1 MVKLRRLAPIA
12 RWLLLV
18 VLVVLGGWYGV
29 RHPEIFTAL
38 RSMTLSHVALSL
50 VFVFTA
56 RWALALQLRTLSGC
70 LGVRLGV
77 WESFGLVMINT
88 MYSYLA
94 PGRAGL
100 GAQGLYLKKKHAL
113 SFAHFGS
120 LVAASNLLQAF
131 ATASMTLVVAVIG
144 RELGAPVPT
153 SVLIGLLTMLGV
165 IVAAGTAL
173 GVFMG
178 LAHRV
183 PTKTLRSLCVR
194 MSEGIRMLWG
204 RKGVLLIVLGLGV
217 VRLAGLSGL
226 LWMACSS
233 VGLSVGIVPAT
244 AMTAFAVLGLLLPL
258 TPGSLGVSEGI
269 ISGIGELWGFPLE
282 TLLLAALVRRAIA
295 VVFTFSLGTVATY
308 LLTGGLRNPTQEGYN
323 DAQSRTTDAEPK
335 KTGES

>member
-1 MVKLRRLAPIA
+1 MAKLRRLAPIA

-18 VLVVLGGWYGV
+18 ALVVLAAWYGV
-29 RHPEIFTAL
+29 RHPEIFSAL
-38 RSMTLSHVALSL
+38 RSMTFAHVLLSL
-50 VFVFTA
+50 LFLFGA

-131 ATASMTLVVAVIG
+131 ATASMTLVVAIVG
-144 RELGAPVPT
+144 RQMGVPVPT
-153 SVLIGLLTMLGV
+153 SVLVALLTMLGL
-165 IVAAGTAL
+165 IMAAGVGL

-204 RKGVLLIVLGLGV
+204 RKRVLLIVLALGI

-244 AMTAFAVLGLLLPL
+244 TMTAFAILGLILPL

-295 VVFTFSLGTVATY
+295 VLFTFALGTVATY
-308 LLTGGLRNPTQEGYN
+308 LLSAGLHPASQEGYN
-323 DAQSRTTDAEPK
+323 EAQPTMLDTGPE